1 MASIIRGTTPTLKY
15 TFNDIQV
22 SDITAAYLTIK
33 AKETIEKDLSAATV
47 GQKDLSWK
55 LTQAET
61 IDFGDSISV
70 MINWKLQDGT
80 RGASEKTTIR
90 VDENYKETEI

>member
-33 AKETIEKDLSAATV
+33 AKETIEKDLSVATV